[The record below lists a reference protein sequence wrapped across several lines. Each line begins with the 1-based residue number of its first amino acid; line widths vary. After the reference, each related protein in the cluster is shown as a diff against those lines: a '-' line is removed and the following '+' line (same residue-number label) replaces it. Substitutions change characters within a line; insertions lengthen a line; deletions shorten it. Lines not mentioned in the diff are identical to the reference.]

1 MEITGEDGSKV
12 QIKPFSN
19 TVFGRGSGCITTDRT
34 VSRCH
39 VLFWLKDSSNGT
51 ETEPRACFDVIGKNP
66 IWVRSGKSGKLKA
79 FRRNEKGEVTVG
91 DWFYIGG
98 GQSQQPVRFAVKRI
112 NEQEAEKEMMEAG
125 ESSEWSSGGEL
136 ESVDVSSIDPVKE
149 FGFLVIGHEFD
160 QYPKEK
166 IREMK
171 NWDWFL
177 EEPRKDSDGDDEV
190 TDKRKK
196 NGMRR
201 RRGKAT
207 KNDDD
212 EDEWTGES
220 EEDKEVIAKVKK
232 MQKPTYSTRSKDHD
246 KQQIG
251 RKGGRSLVQKKSIP
265 AKAEE
270 SEDEDDPTLG
280 GFLVDDGDE
289 ELGVESNVDQ
299 EEEEEEFDDVNDD

>member
-34 VSRCH
+34 VSRRH

-136 ESVDVSSIDPVKE
+136 ESVDVSSIDPVKGMVFNSVFICSFIE
-149 FGFLVIGHEFD
+149 FGIGMDCEICFVKRILLDCVIIYE
-160 QYPKEK
+160 
-166 IREMK
+166 
-171 NWDWFL
+171 
-177 EEPRKDSDGDDEV
+177 
-190 TDKRKK
+190 
-196 NGMRR
+196 
-201 RRGKAT
+201 
-207 KNDDD
+207 
-212 EDEWTGES
+212 TGLLILCLKFCE
-220 EEDKEVIAKVKK
+220 
-232 MQKPTYSTRSKDHD
+232 
-246 KQQIG
+246 
-251 RKGGRSLVQKKSIP
+251 
-265 AKAEE
+265 
-270 SEDEDDPTLG
+270 
-280 GFLVDDGDE
+280 
-289 ELGVESNVDQ
+289 
-299 EEEEEEFDDVNDD
+299 